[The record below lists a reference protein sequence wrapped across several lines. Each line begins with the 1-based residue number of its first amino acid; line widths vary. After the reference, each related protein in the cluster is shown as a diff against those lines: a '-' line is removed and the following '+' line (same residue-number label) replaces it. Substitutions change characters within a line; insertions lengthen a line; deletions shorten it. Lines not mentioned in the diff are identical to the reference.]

1 MILWGNTLWDGVI
14 TARPVDVKSHIAI
27 ITEPEVES
35 NGTRTFTERMQSFDR
50 AQQLKTSDERYA
62 DAAFD
67 HAQEPEFDASRSF
80 TVDGRS
86 WFLGVLT
93 GLFLVMLG
101 MTIHGETASFPS
113 YPLVTIAIGV
123 VLAIAWLYMHD
134 PVNDPAQEKGA

>member
-1 MILWGNTLWDGVI
+1 MHWGMEVI
-14 TARPVDVKSHIAI
+14 GHETSEERYAEAAFDRLPQRIRALNSPEPIDH
-27 ITEPEVES
+27 TEEPEVFDL
-35 NGTRTFTERMQSFDR
+35 TRS
-50 AQQLKTSDERYA
+50 L
-62 DAAFD
+62 
-67 HAQEPEFDASRSF
+67 

-113 YPLVTIAIGV
+113 YPLVTIAIGA

-134 PVNDPAQEKGA
+134 PANNTDAGDPAGEDA